1 MQLSIIT
8 PAKMSLKG
16 GHDRCPMNSRIRTP
30 PSDPNTCEAH
40 EDDHDYDADSFHRL
54 PPNFQF
60 SHFTSMYR
68 HRPLRTP

>member
-1 MQLSIIT
+1 
-8 PAKMSLKG
+8 
-16 GHDRCPMNSRIRTP
+16 MNSRIRTP